1 MIGSNLDIANRDKWD
16 ESQYLS
22 FYKQRFWDMEAGRK
36 SAEATWDVVDESM
49 NLISYYNNIGELEV
63 IIPLDKVLIEIYEG
77 RTKGIIN
84 YNVKNDWQAN
94 SRELQPAKYVLK
106 HILDWAD
113 NNNFWEDNKAMK
125 SLKAKYG
132 NWFFFTGIRSYKEYV
147 YSQKEDAVIEWAE
160 DLKKSNFEENVKET
174 WDFYPKNIHPK
185 DFYIDDNA
193 LGQNKVQY
201 AEDCIMKEKITLT
214 ELHLRYKKNKSI
226 NQKNLDNVTYSV
238 DPSPKNDKD
247 TANSPE
253 DIIIYHYYH
262 RVTKTYIIV
271 ANNEQM
277 LYNWLYFYKDGKLP
291 FENIQHYYT
300 PDSFYALG
308 ISWRVSYLKSFKSD
322 IFQNI
327 LTTSSMAAWIN
338 LIVSNDD
345 EVWQDWEVWGRQ
357 VNLWRTSGW
366 AENVKPVST
375 TPNLWVFTQILD
387 LVDRETAIVTWIN
400 PSEQIDAWS
409 DILWIVEINEA
420 NKAVRSWSV
429 DEAYEIGLDNTLTM
443 CMSRIQQFV
452 PSLLW
457 KKLTSGKSSK
467 MKYATIKLKDVKVT
481 KRGWKTLIEE
491 YAWEYGELELSP
503 DNLVWG
509 WVKITTSST
518 SSVLPIIE
526 RRRVT
531 DYVNIM
537 LTLAQAA
544 QLDVSWKA
552 MQQLVQQMNFEQLV
566 EWAKDAYEF
575 DQDTLKVNTNRDNIR
590 DKNIKKLAELQ
601 KALSIDLNTN
611 VPKNQEVP
619 NPMEWEQKPEAIAWP
634 AELGA
639 WQPWA
644 VEQPLI

>member
-226 NQKNLDNVTYSV
+226 NQKNLDNVTYST
-238 DPSPKNDKD
+238 DPSPKIDKD

-253 DIIIYHYYH
+253 DIIIYH
-262 RVTKTYIIV
+262 
-271 ANNEQM
+271 
-277 LYNWLYFYKDGKLP
+277 
-291 FENIQHYYT
+291 
-300 PDSFYALG
+300 
-308 ISWRVSYLKSFKSD
+308 
-322 IFQNI
+322 
-327 LTTSSMAAWIN
+327 
-338 LIVSNDD
+338 
-345 EVWQDWEVWGRQ
+345 
-357 VNLWRTSGW
+357 
-366 AENVKPVST
+366 
-375 TPNLWVFTQILD
+375 
-387 LVDRETAIVTWIN
+387 
-400 PSEQIDAWS
+400 
-409 DILWIVEINEA
+409 
-420 NKAVRSWSV
+420 
-429 DEAYEIGLDNTLTM
+429 
-443 CMSRIQQFV
+443 
-452 PSLLW
+452 
-457 KKLTSGKSSK
+457 
-467 MKYATIKLKDVKVT
+467 
-481 KRGWKTLIEE
+481 
-491 YAWEYGELELSP
+491 
-503 DNLVWG
+503 
-509 WVKITTSST
+509 
-518 SSVLPIIE
+518 
-526 RRRVT
+526 
-531 DYVNIM
+531 
-537 LTLAQAA
+537 
-544 QLDVSWKA
+544 
-552 MQQLVQQMNFEQLV
+552 
-566 EWAKDAYEF
+566 
-575 DQDTLKVNTNRDNIR
+575 
-590 DKNIKKLAELQ
+590 
-601 KALSIDLNTN
+601 
-611 VPKNQEVP
+611 
-619 NPMEWEQKPEAIAWP
+619 
-634 AELGA
+634 
-639 WQPWA
+639 
-644 VEQPLI
+644 